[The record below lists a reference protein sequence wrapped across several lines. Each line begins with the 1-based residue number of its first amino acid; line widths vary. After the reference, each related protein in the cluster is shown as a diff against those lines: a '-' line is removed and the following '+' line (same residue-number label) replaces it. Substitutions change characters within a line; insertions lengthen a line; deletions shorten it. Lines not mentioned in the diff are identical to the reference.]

1 MPELQQTFE
10 IAYPSERTYWI
21 FWTDKV
27 SNFVYGWTEPTQQTD
42 TNQPNWWTT
51 TDESV
56 WVSKLQN
63 EFNTNPYPEEEE
75 I

>member
-1 MPELQQTFE
+1 MPELKQTFE
-10 IAYPSERTYWI
+10 IHYPAEKTYWI

-51 TDESV
+51 LDEAE
-56 WVSKLQN
+56 WVYKLEN
-63 EFNTNPYPEEEE
+63 EFDTNPFPDE
-75 I
+75 

>member
-1 MPELQQTFE
+1 MPELKQTFE
-10 IAYPSERTYWI
+10 IDHPTEKTYWI

-27 SNFVYGWTEPTQQTD
+27 SKFVYGFTESTQVTD

-51 TDESV
+51 TDEAE
-56 WVSKLQN
+56 WVTKLET
-63 EFNTNPYPEEEE
+63 EFDTNPFPSQE

>member
-1 MPELQQTFE
+1 MPELKQTFE
-10 IAYPSERTYWI
+10 IDHPTEKTYQI

-27 SNFVYGWTEPTQQTD
+27 SKFVYGFTESTQVTD

-51 TDESV
+51 TDEAE
-56 WVSKLQN
+56 WVTKLET
-63 EFNTNPYPEEEE
+63 EFDTNPFPSQE